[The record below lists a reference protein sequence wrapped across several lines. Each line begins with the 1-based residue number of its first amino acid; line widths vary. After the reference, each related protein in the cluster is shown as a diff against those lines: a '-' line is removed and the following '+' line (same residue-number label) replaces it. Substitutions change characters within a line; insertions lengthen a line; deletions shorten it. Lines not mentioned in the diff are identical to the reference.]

1 MLNVDDSNHPLAH
14 LMQSVFGLHD
24 RSRVRVFLYS
34 TSPWDGS
41 SYRPRISG
49 DVEVFVDAATWSS
62 EDIVKHIVQHQIH
75 VRKSCLLFPVASW
88 RLLITLTAPVINLGG
103 YTKGARNDVF
113 AVRPCPVQMQLM
125 GYAGTLGAGT
135 ARPSRC
141 SCRRE
146 PHVACVSDWCDYL
159 VSDPIACPQE
169 TCASELWRIRRR
181 DGRVANEDH
190 RLDLHADLD
199 PEENTDEWVL

>member
-24 RSRVRVFLYS
+24 RSRVRVFLYN

-41 SYRPRISG
+41 PYRPRISG

-62 EDIVKHIVQHQIH
+62 EEIVKHIVQHQIH
-75 VRKSCLLFPVASW
+75 VRKSCLPFSAASC
-88 RLLITLTAPVINLGG
+88 RFLITLTAPVINLGG

-141 SCRRE
+141 SCVEKPHVRLCFRLVRLPGVGPDRVPARNVRERAVAHQAQRRARRE
-146 PHVACVSDWCDYL
+146 R
-159 VSDPIACPQE
+159 
-169 TCASELWRIRRR
+169 ASPTGSTR
-181 DGRVANEDH
+181 GSGS
-190 RLDLHADLD
+190 
-199 PEENTDEWVL
+199 